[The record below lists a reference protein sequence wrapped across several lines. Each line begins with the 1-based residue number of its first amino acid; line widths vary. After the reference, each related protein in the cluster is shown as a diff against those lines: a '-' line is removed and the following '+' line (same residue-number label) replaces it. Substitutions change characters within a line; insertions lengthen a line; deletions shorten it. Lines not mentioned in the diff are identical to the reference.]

1 MKVTVT
7 ELSKVSKM
15 KYDLQSKSL
24 MTKLIKLESKVREKF
39 KIKENAKL
47 KDIEAYNSQCN
58 FIFTNHEIVFH
69 C

>member
-1 MKVTVT
+1 
-7 ELSKVSKM
+7 M
-15 KYDLQSKSL
+15 KYDLQSKLL